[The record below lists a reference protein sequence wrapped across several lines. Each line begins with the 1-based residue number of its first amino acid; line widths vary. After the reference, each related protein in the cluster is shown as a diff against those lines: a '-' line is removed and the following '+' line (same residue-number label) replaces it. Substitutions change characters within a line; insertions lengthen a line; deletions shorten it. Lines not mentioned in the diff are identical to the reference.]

1 MNNHN
6 LKRIFFTYE
15 GHFSEAFLIEYS
27 RRCKIKT
34 VAYNHSYFYNFQ
46 REYRNLHYKS
56 FKPDIV
62 LLTGRYIKKK
72 IKFSSNQKIIV
83 IGSNKIID
91 NKSKIKNFHKKSYT
105 CLVLGDDVEL
115 TRRLFEIIYDIA
127 KKNSNIKFNLKLHP
141 SVKINQVIDNQEKFF
156 SQNNIKLVEKRIE
169 ELFKEAKWVIYQ
181 RTTGVINSINF
192 NVRPLYCD
200 NLEISLDPLGEIKI
214 WKKVFRSKEQLQKI
228 LLKDITN
235 SQIKK
240 KTNLLKVK
248 NMLDNYF
255 FAMKKNQINK
265 IIRK

>member
-34 VAYNHSYFYNFQ
+34 IAYNHSYFYNFQ

-115 TRRLFEIIYDIA
+115 TRRLFDIIYDIA

-181 RTTGVINSINF
+181 RTTGVINAINF

-214 WKKVFRSKEQLQKI
+214 WKKVLDPK
-228 LLKDITN
+228 N
-235 SQIKK
+235 NYKK
-240 KTNLLKVK
+240 
-248 NMLDNYF
+248 YY
-255 FAMKKNQINK
+255 
-265 IIRK
+265 

>member
-1 MNNHN
+1 M
-6 LKRIFFTYE
+6 
-15 GHFSEAFLIEYS
+15 
-27 RRCKIKT
+27 
-34 VAYNHSYFYNFQ
+34 
-46 REYRNLHYKS
+46 
-56 FKPDIV
+56 
-62 LLTGRYIKKK
+62 
-72 IKFSSNQKIIV
+72 
-83 IGSNKIID
+83 
-91 NKSKIKNFHKKSYT
+91 
-105 CLVLGDDVEL
+105 
-115 TRRLFEIIYDIA
+115 
-127 KKNSNIKFNLKLHP
+127 HP
-141 SVKINQVIDNQEKFF
+141 SIKINQVIDDQEKFF
-156 SQNNIKLVEKRIE
+156 SQSNIKLVEKRIE

-181 RTTGVINSINF
+181 RTTGVLNSINF

-248 NMLDNYF
+248 NMLNNYF